1 MSIRIGYTYKISL
14 VVVNLLLPMR
24 TYCNEL
30 VLLCMNIGF
39 VVVIMRSDI
48 DTGKRGMTSFILIG
62 CEMSWKYIA
71 YKKDLVWMVTD
82 SRKCGCPLKLQAKR
96 VLGGEGWMVMLICET
111 HNHALDKLFIGH
123 PYVGRLTEDENIII
137 CYMIKLMVKPKN
149 ILLTLKEYNSKYC
162 TTMKQVYNPRYVYR
176 YFIRGNNS
184 EMQQLMKL
192 LECDQYTHWHIL
204 GICYR
209 QYLQNQQI

>member
-1 MSIRIGYTYKISL
+1 
-14 VVVNLLLPMR
+14 
-24 TYCNEL
+24 
-30 VLLCMNIGF
+30 
-39 VVVIMRSDI
+39 
-48 DTGKRGMTSFILIG
+48 
-62 CEMSWKYIA
+62 
-71 YKKDLVWMVTD
+71 MVTD

-162 TTMKQVYNPRYVYR
+162 TTMKQVFFLRCDAIPQVIDRD
-176 YFIRGNNS
+176 S
-184 EMQQLMKL
+184 ALMNVVKTVFPETTNL
-192 LECDQYTHWHIL
+192 FCQFHIDKNVKGFGL
-204 GICYR
+204 GFSVDGSCVR
-209 QYLQNQQI
+209 V